1 MAITVAPDNQY
12 TFNKALDL
20 FDLIQYAFTYFAVD
34 PKSAEEAGSTKK
46 VQVELVI
53 YAEQNDRTPIT
64 ASIAEA
70 FGDIIKNDPKFG
82 QGVSV
87 KGDDPKNREIDLVIR
102 TVGDKSQVLR
112 VKVKPNNP
120 AGSGG
125 GSEGTT
131 VQEAGQCLYA
141 ALRYRSN
148 GIVGDLT
155 AENVAL
161 LSPKDWEDAWN
172 NDCECPGV
180 TIEEIIKLS
189 PEWQAS
195 MILGANQIKNTV
207 NGSNWKFERG
217 GTVDKEIA
225 AAYSRS
231 MKNWNHPT
239 QKFTDRNKWNPSD
252 FWMIQKGKESELI
265 GKKGT
270 KNKPGTGLKAENTI
284 DCLNNFMEQA
294 FDGTN
299 NSKDVPAKSLI
310 GISLKQ
316 IKGSANMTIKNQGP
330 VADRRA
336 AEKIGYF
343 HKKTES
349 MLVFDNGTKQVKNP
363 DRKWPMDVYIAY
375 SASSTK
381 NSKSFQCRNFG
392 GDVDGDWKLEL
403 KGITAAQGK
412 IQGDPRKKG
421 GKGVFY
427 SLLEGA
433 GFGNLP
439 SVVPFSQ
446 CDSQS
451 PTAKSNTITTE
462 IYRLLKFFKATGLP
476 ADKEVAISIIKSR
489 SQSYRYSKINGLKLL
504 EWLYSIRGRPAAKAV
519 KEAYLYAA
527 SLSDKSSVYY
537 KLM

>member
-1 MAITVAPDNQY
+1 MAITVASDNQY
-12 TFNKALDL
+12 TYNKVLDL

-34 PKSAEEAGSTKK
+34 PKSAEEPGSTKK
-46 VQVELVI
+46 VQVALVI
-53 YAEQNDRTPIT
+53 YAEPNDRTPIT
-64 ASIAEA
+64 KAVADN
-70 FGDIIKNDPKFG
+70 FNDIIQSGDLNFG
-82 QGVSV
+82 QAVIV
-87 KGDDPKNREIDLVIR
+87 KGDDVKNREVDLVVR
-102 TVGDKSQVLR
+102 MVGDKPQVLR
-112 VKVKPNNP
+112 VQVKPVNQ

-125 GSEGTT
+125 GSSGTK

-141 ALRYRSN
+141 ALRYRSQH
-148 GIVGDLT
+148 GDLT
-155 AENVAL
+155 AENVAS

-172 NDCECPGV
+172 DDCECPGV
-180 TIEEIIKLS
+180 TIEEIKGLS

-217 GTVDKEIA
+217 GTVDNQIGD
-225 AAYSRS
+225 AYSRA
-231 MKNWNHPT
+231 MKNWTHPQ
-239 QKFTDRNKWNPSD
+239 QKFTDRNKWNPAD
-252 FWMIQKGKESELI
+252 FWMIQKGKETEII
-265 GKKGT
+265 GIKGS
-270 KNKPGTGLKAENTI
+270 KNMPGSGLKGENTI

-316 IKGSANMTIKNQGP
+316 IRGSASMTVKNQGP
-330 VADRRA
+330 VAARRA
-336 AEKIGYF
+336 AEQVGFLYPR
-343 HKKTES
+343 TS
-349 MLVFDNGTKQVKNP
+349 SLLVFDNGTQQVKNP

-375 SASSTK
+375 KTTSTK
-381 NSKSFQCRNFG
+381 NKDSFQCRNFG
-392 GDVDGDWKLEL
+392 GDTKGDWKLEL

-412 IQGDPRKKG
+412 IQGQPKAG

-427 SLLEGA
+427 NLLETA
-433 GFGNLP
+433 GFGDLP
-439 SVVPFSQ
+439 SVVSFNQ
-446 CDSQS
+446 CEPQS
-451 PTAKSNTITTE
+451 PTAKSNAITMTI
-462 IYRLLKFFKATGLP
+462 YNLLKKFKAIGLP
-476 ADKEVAISIIKSR
+476 TDDQVAKSIIKGK

-504 EWLYSIRGRPAAKAV
+504 EWLYNHRGRTAGKAV